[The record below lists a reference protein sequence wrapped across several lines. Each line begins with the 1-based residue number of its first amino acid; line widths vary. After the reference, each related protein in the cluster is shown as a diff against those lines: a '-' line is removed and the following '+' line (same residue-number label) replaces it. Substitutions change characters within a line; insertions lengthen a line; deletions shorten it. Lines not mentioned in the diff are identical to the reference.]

1 MAFRGLPRHDGLEA
15 ASRLPW
21 LRRRDEALPAL
32 EVAALLLIGGLAT
45 CLMVF
50 WDWGL
55 RIPGHA
61 ILRSVFPVVLG
72 LALVPRRGA
81 GTVMG
86 AGALTTLA
94 WMQFGGLASPGWGSM
109 TSLLLIGPMLDFAL
123 WSAKPGGRMV
133 WRFAL
138 AGFATNFAAFAVRG
152 ATKYFSLPGG
162 GTRPFASWLSPAI
175 LTYSVC
181 GLLAGVISAAVWFHT
196 TRGKNDEAA

>member
-1 MAFRGLPRHDGLEA
+1 MAFRGLPRHDGLQA
-15 ASRLPW
+15 ATRLPGF
-21 LRRRDEALPAL
+21 RKGEQALPAL
-32 EVAALLLIGGLAT
+32 EVIALLFIGGLAT

-61 ILRSVFPVVLG
+61 ILRSVFPMVLG

-86 AGALTTLA
+86 AGALTTLT

-123 WSAKPGGRMV
+123 WSAQPGRRMLL
-133 WRFAL
+133 RFAL
-138 AGFATNFAAFAVRG
+138 AGFAANFAAFLVRG
-152 ATKYFSLPGG
+152 TTKYFSLPGG

-175 LTYSVC
+175 LTYAVC
-181 GLLAGVISAAVWFHT
+181 GLLAGLISALVWFHT
-196 TRGKNDEAA
+196 KGQAEP